1 MPVGG
6 PTGVPA
12 RVAGAPRTKRDELEL
27 LINSRNPIITV
38 ESSEEQRF
46 MELLER
52 AATELGIPLYVWSV
66 TTGLARA
73 GGAALYNS
81 DQPEQVLTNI
91 TTVQGDGIFLLKDF
105 GRYCDNDR
113 VSRRL
118 RDLADGFRTARR
130 SIVILGASIQLPAE
144 LAADAV
150 EFQLGLPTVDELVGG
165 VKATLADLNRTQGI
179 ATSVDAVGVGQLA
192 KNLAGLSSG

>member
-1 MPVGG
+1 MSNEAKPPLRPLTSTGMPVGG

-66 TTGLARA
+66 TTGVARA
-73 GGAALYNS
+73 GGAALDNS

-105 GRYCDNDR
+105 GRYCDNYR
-113 VSRRL
+113 VSGDAGSCGRVSHGEAF
-118 RDLADGFRTARR
+118 DCDFGCVHSIAGGACGGCGGISTWAADGGRT
-130 SIVILGASIQLPAE
+130 
-144 LAADAV
+144 
-150 EFQLGLPTVDELVGG
+150 GG
-165 VKATLADLNRTQGI
+165 
-179 ATSVDAVGVGQLA
+179 
-192 KNLAGLSSG
+192 